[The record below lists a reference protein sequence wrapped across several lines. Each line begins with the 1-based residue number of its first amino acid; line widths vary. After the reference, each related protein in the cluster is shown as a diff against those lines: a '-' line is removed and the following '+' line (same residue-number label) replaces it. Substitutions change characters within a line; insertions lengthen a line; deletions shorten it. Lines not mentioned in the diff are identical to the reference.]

1 MEFLKKLIGLTQG
14 VRKFVVMLLIFSVGV
29 YFRLKDYVNGV
40 EFVELIKVTAV
51 AFFGA
56 NLMEH
61 VKSTVLEYVKE
72 KVKK

>member
-14 VRKFVVMLLIFSVGV
+14 IRKFTVMLLIFSVGV
-29 YFRLKDYVNGV
+29 YFRVADYIDGS
-40 EFVELIKVTAV
+40 EFVELLKVTSV

-61 VKSTVLEYVKE
+61 VKSTVLEYAKE